1 MKRDLHLHTYC
12 SDGCYEVEE
21 VVKKAKE
28 YGLEQIAITDHD
40 TIEGIIRAR
49 LCAGEEIECISGIE
63 FTCQDQLFSGQEER
77 YSIHLL
83 GYGFDETNLKL
94 CKRLEKRN
102 MQVRAC
108 YKELLHSLRQYGI
121 DCCIEQVPISWGT
134 VMQLRD
140 IQTYLSNKFS
150 ENPKIM
156 EAKHMVASYAESLI
170 KWNIPVE
177 EAIQLVHEAGG
188 KAVWAHP
195 FCVYQQFQKR
205 KISFMTV
212 QKLLDALQK
221 MGVDGIEADYL
232 DFSEQERKVLREEAK
247 KRMLFI
253 TAGSDF
259 HGKAGRDRMIN
270 VL

>member
-28 YGLEQIAITDHD
+28 YGLEQIAVTDHD
-40 TIEGIIRAR
+40 TIDGVSRAK
-49 LCAGEEIECISGIE
+49 LCAGEGLECISGIE
-63 FTCQDQLFSGQEER
+63 FTCQDQLFVGQEEC

-94 CKRLEKRN
+94 YKRLEKRK
-102 MQVRAC
+102 MQVKAC
-108 YKELLHSLRQYGI
+108 YEELLHSLSQYGI
-121 DCCIEQVPISWGT
+121 SCSIEQIPISWGT

-140 IQTYLSNKFS
+140 IQAYLSNTYSGNF
-150 ENPKIM
+150 KIK
-156 EAKHMVASYAESLI
+156 EAQQMVESYAKLLI
-170 KWNIPVE
+170 QWNIPVE
-177 EAIQLVHEAGG
+177 EAIQFIHEAGG

-205 KISFMTV
+205 KISFITV
-212 QKLLDALQK
+212 QKLLDVLQN
-221 MGVDGIEADYL
+221 MGLDGVEADYL
-232 DFSEQERKVLREEAK
+232 DFSEQERKLLREEAK
-247 KRMLFI
+247 KRSLCI

-259 HGKAGRDRMIN
+259 HGKAGRDRMIS